1 MQERHTL
8 NGIAIILKIVEATGS
23 GTRIRAR
30 MQNFPAK
37 NIVPSSNS
45 DWEGTL
51 SQEPI
56 VRSWRFWQEISNAF
70 SILLDFKGSLLNE
83 MERLMIAREI
93 EKKVL
98 KAFLTYD
105 LDFGKVYCLTDWK
118 LFYKLSLKFYKSWEI
133 PYLLNNLEILSESS
147 ELWVSFFFFSS

>member
-1 MQERHTL
+1 MQERQKL

-23 GTRIRAR
+23 STRIRVR
-30 MQNFPAK
+30 MQNFTAK
-37 NIVPSSNS
+37 NTVLSSNS

-56 VRSWRFWQEISNAF
+56 VTSWWFWQEVSNAF

-83 MERLMIAREI
+83 MERLVMAGEI

-98 KAFLTYD
+98 KAFLTCD
-105 LDFGKVYCLTDWK
+105 LGLGKVYCLTDWK
-118 LFYKLSLKFYKSWEI
+118 LFYKLSLKFYKPWES
-133 PYLLNNLEILSESS
+133 PYLFSNLEILSASS
-147 ELWVSFFFFSS
+147 ELRGLLLLLFF